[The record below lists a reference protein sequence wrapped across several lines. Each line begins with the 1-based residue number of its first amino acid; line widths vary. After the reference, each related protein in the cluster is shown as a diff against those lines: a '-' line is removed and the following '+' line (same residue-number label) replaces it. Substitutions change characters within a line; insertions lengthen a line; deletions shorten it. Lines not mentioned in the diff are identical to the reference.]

1 MKNSK
6 FAALI
11 LIVAVAFSSNAFAQK
26 FKDLD
31 KSPMDVSA
39 FPSSYKE
46 SDKKV
51 KVVYSRPQLNG
62 RDVAKLAPNGEIWRT
77 GANEAAEITFYYPA
91 KIGNDVVKPG
101 TYTLF
106 TIPGNKG
113 WTIILNSASNVW
125 GAYTY
130 NEELNI
136 VKLEAEATKG
146 KESLE
151 AFSIV
156 FEGEKNEA
164 VMYMGWGE
172 TLVKLPITFMDKEK
186 SKKLKGT
193 KY

>member
-6 FAALI
+6 FAAFI

-31 KSPMDVSA
+31 KSPMDVA
-39 FPSSYKE
+39 AYPASYKE

-62 RDVAKLAPNGEIWRT
+62 REVTKLAPNGEVWRT
-77 GANEAAEITFYYPA
+77 GANEAAEITFYNPA
-91 KIGNDVVKPG
+91 KIGNEVVKPG

-113 WTIILNSASNVW
+113 WTIILNNATNVW

-130 NEELNI
+130 DEKMDVI
-136 VKLEAEATKG
+136 KLEAEATKG
-146 KESLE
+146 KESIE

-156 FEGEKNEA
+156 FEGEKNNA
-164 VMYMGWGE
+164 TMYMGWGE
-172 TLVKLPITFMDKEK
+172 TLVKLPMTFMDKEM
-186 SKKLKGT
+186 SKKVKGT